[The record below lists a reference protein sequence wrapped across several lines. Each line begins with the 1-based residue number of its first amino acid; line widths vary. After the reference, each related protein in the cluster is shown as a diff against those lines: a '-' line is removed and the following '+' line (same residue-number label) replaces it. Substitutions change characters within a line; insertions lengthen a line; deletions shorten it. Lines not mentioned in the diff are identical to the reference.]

1 MKKWWTAWVE
11 LMDRKEPATALAI
24 VRILMASVLL
34 IDLVQLK
41 IAGLV
46 EPLYARPP
54 DGFAW
59 GDALLAGQTAWLLAV
74 IALALLVTGTAT
86 RAACIVYVFASAEM
100 SHLVPD
106 SQSAFDMLS
115 RVTFAILALSQ
126 SHAKWSVDA
135 WIANRR
141 GKPFPTEIPAWPR
154 YLLML
159 QLIWVYFSG
168 GTNKSSGVWGPFE
181 GFTALGNALSD
192 PHAARFG
199 VAWVGTIYPLT
210 RVATVLT
217 MVFELGA
224 PLYLLAYA
232 KRWRARWI
240 WIALGI
246 SFEIGIAI
254 GLRLGSFPYGM
265 LSLFPVL
272 LYPEELRWPD
282 EIKRLAR
289 QR

>member
-11 LMDRKEPATALAI
+11 VMDRKEPATALAL

-34 IDLVQLK
+34 VDLVQLK
-41 IAGLV
+41 LVGLTT
-46 EPLYARPP
+46 PLYSHPP

-59 GDALLAGQTAWLLAV
+59 GAALLDGDTAWLLAV
-74 IALALLVTGTAT
+74 IGLALAITGLAT
-86 RAACIVYVFASAEM
+86 RAACLVYVLGSAEM
-100 SHLVPD
+100 CHLMPD
-106 SQSAFDMLS
+106 SQTGFDMLS
-115 RVTFAILALSQ
+115 RVVFVILALSQ
-126 SHAKWSVDA
+126 SHATWSIDA
-135 WIANRR
+135 WIARRR
-141 GKPFPTEIPAWPR
+141 GKPFATEIPAWPR
-154 YLLML
+154 YLLMI
-159 QLIWVYFSG
+159 QLVWMYFSG
-168 GTNKSSGVWGPFE
+168 GTNKSSGVWGPFG

-210 RVATVLT
+210 RIATALT
-217 MVFELGA
+217 MVFEVGA

-240 WIALGI
+240 WIGLGL
-246 SFEIGIAI
+246 SFELGIAI

-265 LSLFPVL
+265 LTLYPVL
-272 LYPEELRWPD
+272 LYPD
-282 EIKRLAR
+282 EIKRLVR